1 MKTNLRQKAK
11 SALSILLTLCMIF
24 SVLTVGIASTSAAE
38 VDRADTGD
46 NKTFTQNSYFYVKN
60 QAIDGWNA
68 NLWIDSS
75 GVDIKLVSGDVT
87 YNMSLYDGTE
97 GDSSAVY
104 RAKITTAGTYYGAK
118 FHRYSGTND
127 WGNPTE
133 NWFKTTNG
141 NYMGGSKVAGNSGAD
156 YTLSYYAPKVNTA
169 TLTIP
174 GADSGSGTSSDP
186 YILTVGNTYTPSLY
200 METDDCGATG
210 FLWQTSSD
218 YNSSSTTYHTAT
230 SSSANSKAYYTASL
244 STITPSAASSS
255 NTALTYYSWCYQS
268 ARGTAHSTSSTSATV
283 YYKVVPAT
291 TPLPTPTWSSST
303 VAVNAGTAATLTVS
317 NHSTIK
323 GQDSG
328 VTYVLKKGST
338 TLTSGTDYTFDN
350 STGVFTLSDTTTS
363 AAGTYTVQAIAADT
377 ATYEDSAAS
386 DSATVT
392 VYEPLYCLVG
402 NDIRDSAFLINGVE
416 PSKTVPT
423 GTDTWFNTWQES
435 YAVKNTTV
443 TPGVYSITFT
453 VKDDYEWKPDVG
465 IYHKTDGQKAFILNG
480 EEYNTSR
487 HGDLIVTDD
496 GFDASDDLF
505 AYNMGTPA
513 GGTLVLKAGQTYT
526 ITIDQTQ
533 QYNSSSPY
541 GKITVT
547 ASDVFADVAA
557 KKQVFN
563 ATSGEYE
570 AAADCEAAIGTATAV
585 PKHNAGSLT
594 TVLTAVDVNH
604 NYDFIGWFNNA
615 ECSGSPVIA
624 ASACTESDYTY
635 TKEVTISKTT
645 EYYALFK
652 QKQPSQYDVTLTQP
666 SYGVI
671 STTGGVSGGKA
682 YQGATVSINAT
693 VTDNSKEF
701 SHWLITN
708 ASDVDITSTVCANPT
723 LQTTTFTMPASNV
736 KVTAIYSN
744 KTQVTITTSS
754 NNTSLG
760 TASYTSGTYYVGD
773 TINISATNV
782 GGVFSRWVVTGGT
795 VANAGSASTTIV
807 ATGST
812 VTARAIFDYKTYQ
825 LYYNGKYYPLI
836 RQDDGTY
843 VSSFKIPS
851 NSSDFTVYNASD
863 KKYAVSGTG
872 NTWEFN
878 SGTRDATIYN
888 TTTANNSAWASSAGK
903 LYKNT
908 SAGAA
913 AYMVFYPPGYII
925 GSTTYGNGR
934 ISLVTTNPM
943 GTIAQIYAKDGS
955 IRYYDSGKSSGD
967 LWEQSTGGPTANRG
981 VTVVTKINS
990 TAVSDPDS
998 SKYPSTNPT
1007 LSDHVKIYSAPI
1019 GSTITIQ
1026 TTLNDTYK
1034 NQGFY
1039 VGMFVI
1045 NGWKVAA
1052 SDAGKGVYTATYT
1065 LTDEY
1070 ALNNLDSQKS
1080 FEITPV
1086 YYNKNFDYITFY
1098 VDADSVPD
1106 KWGSTISA
1114 CADYNGATNAHFE
1127 GTYPGQPLGR
1137 EGDLY
1142 ELKVAKYY
1150 YDYSSTT
1157 GKWTAH
1163 TNYHPSATI
1172 TAYNFDL
1179 VHHYYYV
1186 NASDDIY
1193 SAGTNNNYQ
1202 TYDYSD
1208 FAYLAQIPN
1217 IEAILF
1223 RCKYETAQNNWRI
1236 FADSGSSAPTA
1247 NYNATNP
1254 TWWAVDAHTSLLNS
1268 FEVLTDYYGNPIDA
1282 FGNRIIK
1289 SGTTYYTADD
1299 VSTILSEFSTDA
1311 TDKIRIVS
1319 YGNRKTDD
1327 DSANSRTAAQWAT
1340 GWAVFQG
1347 GADGINR
1354 KIAYGNPADFIC
1366 TTPGTT
1372 STSNVHYLNSK
1383 SASNL
1388 TGKLTFISY
1397 DNEKTNSIS
1406 GVGDTGER
1414 IDGQW
1419 YYSAQHDF
1427 DSTVQVHIT
1436 TAEGTA
1442 VKTSDTTVD
1451 ADSSTAGTNDGW
1463 EGTTSKTVATL
1474 DGKTTE
1480 TYSNVTTEAALNCT
1494 PGSGYTFVGWYIYDG
1509 TNYTKIGDNFADQNT
1524 AMTMKKNYTIVAVV
1538 RAVDAGDLVITHSR
1552 YTGSK
1557 PEAHDG
1563 TGKYYVSAVVTH
1575 SDSST
1580 TTIAEAQNSITVK
1593 NLAATDKLTI
1603 TIRTVCSG
1611 ADTFYAW
1618 YEEALGADYSR
1629 TGNYY
1634 EICDEN
1640 VDPLGESEV
1649 SYTFFEA
1656 DCSTFF
1662 ESGALAR
1669 QTIDLYSDI
1678 VHVSAYAT
1686 LTYKYYDRFA
1696 QNGANQMVSYIVK
1709 NVLLSEEEIENGYI
1723 PSDEKIAQYAP
1734 KVVDTIYTDTKW
1746 TITGT
1751 KVERAASNVTLMA
1764 TQTPKTCFVEY
1775 IPNAQVATN
1784 LLAGKDTEVS
1794 VGDVVAWNTRIVDY
1808 NSWLINENADM
1819 SNPDESDFYVS
1830 APETY
1835 TDETKEKTWTFV
1847 RFDVYEYDRL
1857 TGTVGDVLYSSN
1869 DHTFGYRIYADCVI
1883 YPVYTDQ
1890 ETVTKQLTAKIEP
1903 AVLNREVY
1911 GDSASPTDKL
1921 YADLLISF
1929 INVSAAANG
1938 EIPDEIKELAE
1949 DSGYTIETGFVL
1961 NKNVILSNTDF
1972 NTLKTAAEQG
1982 ATDTT
1987 DTILTAYSSQF
1998 DQTVAA
2004 NVAKGATVSG
2014 YSKYVLDNS
2023 KLTNKNRT
2031 DGVVR
2036 FSNTEAA
2043 QQKVYAAYS
2052 YIIIKK
2058 TDGTD
2063 VAFAISDAQLFNFCY
2078 LGNKPLETVS

>member
-38 VDRADTGD
+38 IDNASVGSYNVNAKIYVEKPSSWTNVSVIVGKSDYSTAYKMTKITGTNLYYKSVTWNGATEVGFMDADWGAESNASQKISDRWGGVS
-46 NKTFTQNSYFYVKN
+46 NKTSIIGDSDWKYESGNTYRVTISGSTPTSTYYSNGYSDLNKTLTIRTAYSENGDSY
-60 QAIDGWNA
+60 
-68 NLWIDSS
+68 SS
-75 GVDIKLVSGDVT
+75 TTTKYGTFSASSAYKLT
-87 YNMSLYDGTE
+87 ADGTS
-97 GDSSAVY
+97 GASSV
-104 RAKITTAGTYYGAK
+104 
-118 FHRYSGTND
+118 SQ
-127 WGNPTE
+127 
-133 NWFKTTNG
+133 TNG
-141 NYMGGSKVAGNSGAD
+141 TGSLITVK
-156 YTLSYYAPKVNTA
+156 TNTA
-169 TLTIP
+169 TITQTANTGYTFVGWKTSLSST
-174 GADSGSGTSSDP
+174 GSGVSSTYSFTNSGSD
-186 YILTVGNTYTPSLY
+186 
-200 METDDCGATG
+200 
-210 FLWQTSSD
+210 
-218 YNSSSTTYHTAT
+218 
-230 SSSANSKAYYTASL
+230 
-244 STITPSAASSS
+244 
-255 NTALTYYSWCYQS
+255 
-268 ARGTAHSTSSTSATV
+268 ATV
-283 YYKVVPAT
+283 YAYYKKTKT
-291 TPLPTPTWSSST
+291 TLATPTNVKINTVST
-303 VAVNAGTAATLTVS
+303 YAVNAGDS
-317 NHSTIK
+317 ST
-323 GQDSG
+323 
-328 VTYVLKKGST
+328 T
-338 TLTSGTDYTFDN
+338 TLTWTGDSNASGYTIYKDG
-350 STGVFTLSDTTTS
+350 TQVGTTS
-363 AAGTYTVQAIAADT
+363 GASSTSYTLTNATASAGVYTVQATTTNT
-377 ATYEDSAAS
+377 ATYEDSAIS
-386 DSATVT
+386 TSSATLT
-392 VYEPLYCLVG
+392 VYEPVYSLSG
-402 NDIRDSAFLINGVE
+402 NIINYEALTIGGST
-416 PSKTVPT
+416 PAKTTPT
-423 GTDTWFNTWQES
+423 YPDTWFNQYQST
-435 YAVKNTTV
+435 YAINNTTG
-443 TPGVYSITFT
+443 TAGVYSLTFK
-453 VKDDYEWKPDVG
+453 VKEDYQWTPYVCIANSSNE
-465 IYHKTDGQKAFILNG
+465 QKAFIYNG
-480 EEYNTSR
+480 TAYNTATL
-487 HGDLIVTDD
+487 GDLEVP
-496 GFDASDDLF
+496 DAGISSGLYLYPL
-505 AYNMGTPA
+505 ASENA
-513 GGTLVLKAGQTYT
+513 GGSLQLKAGQTYT
-526 ITIDQTQ
+526 ITIDQRERFD
-533 QYNSSSPY
+533 SSSPY
-541 GKITVT
+541 GKVTITATDAYVD
-547 ASDVFADVAA
+547 AVA
-557 KKQVFN
+557 KKMAYNPTNRDYDSV
-563 ATSGEYE
+563 SD
-570 AAADCEAAIGTATAV
+570 AANTIGTATAV
-585 PKHNAGSLT
+585 PYHGTKGNFTST
-594 TVLTAVDVNH
+594 LTATVVNS
-604 NYDFIGWFNNA
+604 NYSFTGWYDNA
-615 ECSGSPVIA
+615 DCTGTAVST
-624 ASACTESDYTY
+624 SATY
-635 TKEVTISKTT
+635 NVENPANSVS
-645 EYYALFK
+645 YYALFT
-652 QKQPSQYDVTLTQP
+652 QSTPTDYAITVTQP
-666 SYGVI
+666 GNSGTI
-671 STTGGVSGGKA
+671 TFTGGVDATGTSSTTA
-682 YQGATVSINAT
+682 YQGATVSMSAT
-693 VTDNSKEF
+693 VTEHSKEF

-872 NTWEFN
+872 STWEFN
-878 SGTRDATIYN
+878 STTRDATIYN
-888 TTTANNSAWASSAGK
+888 TTTASNSAWASSAGK

-1070 ALNNLDSQKS
+1070 AEKNLDRNDS

-1236 FADSGSSAPTA
+1236 FANSGSSAPTA
-1247 NYNATNP
+1247 NYNATDP

-1383 SASNL
+1383 SASDL

-1406 GVGDTGER
+1406 VVGDTGKR

-1436 TAEGTA
+1436 TQEGTA
-1442 VKTSDTTVD
+1442 ITSATVD

-1538 RAVDAGDLVITHSR
+1538 RKVGAGDLVITHSR

-1563 TGKYYVSAVVTH
+1563 NGKYYVSAVLNKGTA
-1575 SDSST
+1575 SER
-1580 TTIAEAQNSITVK
+1580 TIAEAQNSITVSGLK
-1593 NLAATDKLTI
+1593 ATDQLTI
-1603 TIRTVCSG
+1603 TIRTVCNG

-1618 YEEALGADYSR
+1618 YEEALGANYSR

-1634 EICDEN
+1634 EICSETE
-1640 VDPLGESEV
+1640 DPLGESEV

-1662 ESGALAR
+1662 EGSTLKR
-1669 QTIDLYSDI
+1669 NTIDLYSDI

-1696 QNGANQMVSYIVK
+1696 QNGKNQMVSYVVK
-1709 NVLLSEEEIENGYI
+1709 DVPLTDAEIDNGYI
-1723 PSDEKIAQYAP
+1723 PSDDKIAKYAP

-1746 TITGT
+1746 TIAGT

-1775 IPNAQVATN
+1775 LPGEQVGDN
-1784 LLAGKDTEVS
+1784 LLKDQSTEVP
-1794 VGDVVAWNTRIVDY
+1794 VEDIVTWNTRIVNY
-1808 NSWLINENADM
+1808 NDWLIDENADL
-1819 SNPDESDFYVS
+1819 NAPDESDFYVN
-1830 APETY
+1830 APTTY
-1835 TDETKEKTWTFV
+1835 TDGNNTWTFV
-1847 RFDVYEYDRL
+1847 RFDVYEYNRL
-1857 TGTVGDVLYSSN
+1857 TGEIGNVIYSSN

-1911 GDSASPTDKL
+1911 GDSLSPTDKL

-1929 INVSAAANG
+1929 INVAVATG
-1938 EIPDEIKELAE
+1938 YDIPEEIKDLAA
-1949 DSGYTIETGFVL
+1949 DSGYSIETGFVL
-1961 NKNVILSNTDF
+1961 NKKVYLSDTDF

-1987 DTILTAYSSQF
+1987 DTILATYSSQF
-1998 DQTVAA
+1998 NQTEATS
-2004 NVAKGATVSG
+2004 VAKGTTVNG

-2036 FSNTEAA
+2036 FTNSETA
-2043 QQKVYAAYS
+2043 QKKVYAAYS
-2052 YIIIKK
+2052 YIIINKGS
-2058 TDGTD
+2058 TEY
-2063 VAFAISDAQLFNFCY
+2063 AFAISDAQLFNFCY
-2078 LGNKPLETVS
+2078 LGNKPLDKVS

>member
-24 SVLTVGIASTSAAE
+24 SVLTVAITSVGAASFRSSAM
-38 VDRADTGD
+38 VYFD
-46 NKTFTQNSYFYVKN
+46 NSQTN
-60 QAIDGWNA
+60 W
-68 NLWIDSS
+68 
-75 GVDIKLVSGDVT
+75 
-87 YNMSLYDGTE
+87 
-97 GDSSAVY
+97 SAVY
-104 RAKITTAGTYYGAK
+104 LVYGKDQYNNNWYYSTQMSKISGTDLYYCKPSTDWSGSVGNNLFFVDGSGETLPNGTKDFWASK
-118 FHRYSGTND
+118 RSNFNHYTDTKDMSLSDSTSYLFVPTSGTNGTAFSNYSSISSYSTLNKNLTIKSMYSSD
-127 WGNPTE
+127 GTAYTE
-133 NWFKTTNG
+133 STSTKYGTF
-141 NYMGGSKVAGNSGAD
+141 SVSGA
-156 YTLSYYAPKVNTA
+156 YKMSGNGTSTTSSVSQTYGSATLTTARTNTA
-169 TLTIP
+169 TLSQTAEDEYTFM
-174 GADSGSGTSSDP
+174 GWSESSGGTGLSSGTYSFENTGSAK
-186 YILTVGNTYTPSLY
+186 TVYAYYKDSKTTLNTPTNV
-200 METDDCGATG
+200 
-210 FLWQTSSD
+210 QI
-218 YNSSSTTYHTAT
+218 NSNTTY
-230 SSSANSKAYYTASL
+230 
-244 STITPSAASSS
+244 
-255 NTALTYYSWCYQS
+255 
-268 ARGTAHSTSSTSATV
+268 
-283 YYKVVPAT
+283 
-291 TPLPTPTWSSST
+291 
-303 VAVNAGTAATLTVS
+303 AVNAGDSSTTTLTWTGDSNASGYTIYKDGTQVGTTSGASSTSYTLTNATASAGVYTVQATTTDTVNYKDSDVSTSSATLTVYEPVYS
-317 NHSTIK
+317 LSGNIINYEALTI
-323 GQDSG
+323 G
-328 VTYVLKKGST
+328 GST
-338 TLTSGTDYTFDN
+338 PAK
-350 STGVFTLSDTTTS
+350 TTP
-363 AAGTYTVQAIAADT
+363 TY
-377 ATYEDSAAS
+377 
-386 DSATVT
+386 
-392 VYEPLYCLVG
+392 P
-402 NDIRDSAFLINGVE
+402 
-416 PSKTVPT
+416 
-423 GTDTWFNTWQES
+423 DTWFNQYQST
-435 YAVKNTTV
+435 YAINNTTG
-443 TPGVYSITFT
+443 TAGVYSLTFK
-453 VKDDYEWKPDVG
+453 VKEDYQWTPYVCIANSSNE
-465 IYHKTDGQKAFILNG
+465 QKAFIYNDTA
-480 EEYNTSR
+480 YNTATL
-487 HGDLIVTDD
+487 GDLEVP
-496 GFDASDDLF
+496 DAGISSGLYLYPL
-505 AYNMGTPA
+505 ASENA
-513 GGTLVLKAGQTYT
+513 GGSLQLKAGQTYT
-526 ITIDQTQ
+526 ITIDQRERFD
-533 QYNSSSPY
+533 SSSPY
-541 GKITVT
+541 GKVTITATDAYVD
-547 ASDVFADVAA
+547 AVA
-557 KKQVFN
+557 KKMAYNPTNRDYDSV
-563 ATSGEYE
+563 SD
-570 AAADCEAAIGTATAV
+570 AADTIGTATAV
-585 PKHNAGSLT
+585 PYHGTKGNFTST
-594 TVLTAVDVNH
+594 LTATVVNS
-604 NYDFIGWFNNA
+604 NYSFTGWYDNA
-615 ECSGSPVIA
+615 DCTGTAVST
-624 ASACTESDYTY
+624 SATY
-635 TKEVTISKTT
+635 NVENPANSVS
-645 EYYALFK
+645 YYALFT
-652 QKQPSQYDVTLTQP
+652 QSTPTDYAITVTQP
-666 SYGVI
+666 GNSGTI
-671 STTGGVSGGKA
+671 TFTGGVDATGTSSTTA
-682 YQGATVSINAT
+682 YQGATVSMSAT
-693 VTDNSKEF
+693 VTEHSKEF

-773 TINISATNV
+773 TINISATNR

-888 TTTANNSAWASSAGK
+888 TTTANNNAWASSAGK

-925 GSTTYGNGR
+925 GSTTYENGR

-1007 LSDHVKIYSAPI
+1007 LSDHLKIYSAPI

-1070 ALNNLDSQKS
+1070 AEENLDGNDS

-1150 YDYSSTT
+1150 YTYSNGTWSALTQ
-1157 GKWTAH
+1157 
-1163 TNYHPSATI
+1163 YHPSATI

-1193 SAGTNNNYQ
+1193 SASTNDNYQ

-1208 FAYLAQIPN
+1208 FAYLAQIED

-1223 RCKYETAQNNWRI
+1223 KCKYETSKNNWQI
-1236 FADSGSSAPTA
+1236 YGKDDSAA
-1247 NYNATNP
+1247 NYDPNSTEPSWYNVSTNTALN
-1254 TWWAVDAHTSLLNS
+1254 TWQW
-1268 FEVLTDYYGNPIDA
+1268 LTDYYGNPIDA
-1282 FGNRIIK
+1282 FGNRIVK
-1289 SGTTYYTADD
+1289 SGSGDSAVYYTAEDLASLTTTSNEQ
-1299 VSTILSEFSTDA
+1299 V
-1311 TDKIRIVS
+1311 RIVS
-1319 YGNRKTDD
+1319 YGNRKTDSNS
-1327 DSANSRTAAQWAT
+1327 SARTSAKWAT
-1340 GWAVFQG
+1340 GWVVYTKGSTSGTKYF
-1347 GADGINR
+1347 
-1354 KIAYGNPADFIC
+1354 KAYGTPADFIC
-1366 TTPGTT
+1366 TTPGDT
-1372 STSNVHYLNSK
+1372 STSNAKYYSGG
-1383 SASNL
+1383 SASDIE
-1388 TGKLTFISY
+1388 GKLTIISY
-1397 DNEKTNSIS
+1397 DKERTNQIS

-1419 YYSAQHDF
+1419 YYSAQHEF

-1436 TAEGTA
+1436 TQEGTA
-1442 VKTSDTTVD
+1442 ITSATVD

-1538 RAVDAGDLVITHSR
+1538 RKVGAGDLVITHSR

-1563 TGKYYVSAVVTH
+1563 NGKYYVSAVLNKGTA
-1575 SDSST
+1575 SEK
-1580 TTIAEAQNSITVK
+1580 TIAEAQNSITVSGLK
-1593 NLAATDKLTI
+1593 ATDKLTI
-1603 TIRTVCSG
+1603 TIRTVCNG

-1634 EICDEN
+1634 EICSETE
-1640 VDPLGESEV
+1640 DPLGESEV

-1662 ESGALAR
+1662 EGSTLKR
-1669 QTIDLYSDI
+1669 NTIDLYSDI

-1696 QNGANQMVSYIVK
+1696 QNGKNQMVSYVVK
-1709 NVLLSEEEIENGYI
+1709 DVPLTDAEIDNGYI
-1723 PSDEKIAQYAP
+1723 PSDEKIAKYAP

-1746 TITGT
+1746 TIAGT

-1775 IPNAQVATN
+1775 LPGEQVGDN
-1784 LLAGKDTEVS
+1784 LLKNQSTEVP
-1794 VGDVVAWNTRIVDY
+1794 VEDIVTWNTRIVNY
-1808 NSWLINENADM
+1808 NDWLIDENADL
-1819 SNPDESDFYVS
+1819 NAPDESDFYVN
-1830 APETY
+1830 APTTY
-1835 TDETKEKTWTFV
+1835 TDGGNTWTFV
-1847 RFDVYEYDRL
+1847 RFDVYEYNRL
-1857 TGTVGDVLYSSN
+1857 TGEIGNVIYSSN

-1883 YPVYTDQ
+1883 YPVYVLG
-1890 ETVTKQLTAKIEP
+1890 ETVEKELTAKIEP

-1911 GDSASPTDKL
+1911 GDSLSPTDKL

-1929 INVSAAANG
+1929 INVALVTGND
-1938 EIPDEIKELAE
+1938 IPEEIKDLAA
-1949 DSGYTIETGFVL
+1949 DSGYSIETGFVL
-1961 NKNVILSNTDF
+1961 DKTVYLSDADF
-1972 NTLKTAAEQG
+1972 NTLKTAAQAG

-1987 DTILTAYSSQF
+1987 DTILKSYTGQFNAETAK
-1998 DQTVAA
+1998 T
-2004 NVAKGATVSG
+2004 VAKGTATSG
-2014 YSKYVLDNS
+2014 FSKYVLDNS

-2036 FSNTEAA
+2036 FTNSETA
-2043 QQKVYAAYS
+2043 QKKVYAAYS
-2052 YIIIKK
+2052 YIIINKGS
-2058 TDGTD
+2058 TEY
-2063 VAFAISDAQLFNFCY
+2063 AFAISDAQLFNFCY
-2078 LGNKPLETVS
+2078 LGNKPLDKVS